1 MRLVHPRFP
10 VLSLQNISR
19 IPGSNYDTTNP
30 IGIQSAI
37 YALAAPFT
45 FLDDELSVKKGYVQV
60 LPTDDLWGIAH
71 RSYQRSTC
79 LSHLSSL
86 QLCLLLLQ
94 MPPPNYAVAEPLST
108 WSLSCSALAIAENL
122 GLNLDPSNW
131 RLPRKEI
138 MLRRRLWWLTYT
150 QHIWQAV
157 VIARPSHINDDNWDV
172 SEITANDF
180 DADEI
185 QDREIKALV
194 LRQIPLCLAEINLTT
209 IVADVLKEF

>member
-1 MRLVHPRFP
+1 MRFVHPRFP

-19 IPGSNYDTTNP
+19 IPDSHCDGVNP

-37 YALAAPFT
+37 YALATPFT
-45 FLDDELSVKKGYVQV
+45 FLDDELSIKKGYVQV
-60 LPTDDLWGIAH
+60 HTDDLWAIAH

-108 WSLSCSALAIAENL
+108 WSLSCSALALAESL

-131 RLPRKEI
+131 RLPRAEI
-138 MLRRRLWWLTYT
+138 KLRRRLWWLTYT

-157 VIARPSHINDDNWDV
+157 VSSRPSHIHDDNWEV
-172 SEITANDF
+172 AEITPNDF

-185 QDREIKALV
+185 QDQAIKTLI
-194 LRQIPLCLAEINLTT
+194 LRQIPLCLAEIKLAS